1 MREILFILL
10 ISICN
15 PVLSFQNVPL
25 MKSEESGMVD
35 EWRTLQSEGDAL
47 YTVKCH
53 YKAVLF
59 YTRESLERY
68 LKNNNVDGSTLID
81 VKKGKQYKIK
91 QKEIKREVVKKEKV
105 FDHYEWELVDELN
118 GVLSIE
124 AKPNSAPCD
133 LVK

>member
-10 ISICN
+10 ISVCN

-35 EWRTLQSEGDAL
+35 EWISLQFEGDAL

-53 YKAVLF
+53 YKAILF
-59 YTRESLERY
+59 YNRESLGKY
-68 LKNNNVDGSTLID
+68 LKYNNADGSILID

-91 QKEIKREVVKKEKV
+91 QKEIKREVIKREKI
-105 FDHYEWELVDELN
+105 FDYYEWELIDELN
-118 GVLSIE
+118 GILRIE
-124 AKPNSAPCD
+124 TKPNSAPCD
-133 LVK
+133 LAR